1 MTKVT
6 MALAALVAVCVAVSQ
21 AAGGASPGTPP
32 ARGPVLDAATTARV
46 TALVSFLELNDG
58 QLEGLRLLEP
68 QFEDELFT
76 LVRDSWEKVW
86 QLRQLYRSDH
96 LDETSAERL
105 REQIE
110 ALHEQLQSLEASYRE
125 QSLALL
131 SSQQIEALGVLEV
144 VLGLS
149 QVAENAVC
157 ANLVEAPASCEPI
170 PGLAALAWGPL
181 GSAFCGL
188 GWGIPT
194 VYGEHIEGDDGSGA
208 LPFDGPN

>member
-6 MALAALVAVCVAVSQ
+6 MALAALVAVCVAVGQ

-32 ARGPVLDAATTARV
+32 ARGPVLDDATTARV
-46 TALVSFLELNDG
+46 AALVSFLELNEG

-76 LVRDSWEKVW
+76 LVRDSWEKAW

-96 LDETSAERL
+96 PDETSAETL

-110 ALHEQLQSLEASYRE
+110 ALHEQLRSLEASYRE

-131 SSQQIEALGVLEV
+131 SSQQIEALGVLEA

-149 QVAENAVC
+149 PRAEDAAC
-157 ANLVEAPASCEPI
+157 ANLLEAPASCEPI

-188 GWGIPT
+188 GWEIPALF
-194 VYGEHIEGDDGSGA
+194 GGHIEGDDSAGA
-208 LPFDGPN
+208 LSFDGPN

>member
-1 MTKVT
+1 MHAAPIPAPQ
-6 MALAALVAVCVAVSQ
+6 ALLQALRLRLETLRVRNTL
-21 AAGGASPGTPP
+21 PFP
-32 ARGPVLDAATTARV
+32 ARVRQHEV
-46 TALVSFLELNDG
+46 IG

-76 LVRDSWEKVW
+76 LVRDSWEKAW

-96 LDETSAERL
+96 LDEASAERL

-110 ALHEQLQSLEASYRE
+110 ALHEQLRSLEASYRK

-131 SSQQIEALGVLEV
+131 SSQQIEALGVLEA

-149 QVAENAVC
+149 PSAEDAAC
-157 ANLVEAPASCEPI
+157 ANLLKALASCEPI

-188 GWGIPT
+188 GWGIAT